1 MFEQSR
7 CRHRWAPASIA
18 LTPIDRRDDDLRAAQ
33 DSLVQTEKLAALG
46 RLVAGVAHKL
56 NTPRRYEPDRPSI
69 ATCRTG
75 EALISAR

>member
-46 RLVAGVAHKL
+46 RLVAGVAHEL
-56 NTPRRYEPDRPSI
+56 NTPVGASLTVASAVINKADRF
-69 ATCRTG
+69 
-75 EALISAR
+75 